1 MCDEMS
7 ARFMLHRYFMLV
19 QNALAL
25 PSQVTTQKPHYAD
38 APKNTKVCIATSK

>member
-7 ARFMLHRYFMLV
+7 ARYMLHRSMMLF
-19 QNALAL
+19 QNAL
-25 PSQVTTQKPHYAD
+25 PSQFTTQKPHYAD